1 MSPEKPD
8 RRNPPRWPER
18 IIGRLSWPEDR
29 ASILENLR
37 EEYVYLL
44 STRGA
49 GPAVFW
55 YWRHALRTVGPFL
68 AYRAYWRIA
77 MLMNHLKLV
86 LRGISRHKGYSA
98 INIAGLAAGLASFIL
113 ISLWIGYETSYDR
126 FHENREGL
134 YQLVTEQVLPSG
146 KCRRFVNTPGAL
158 APFLKAERPEIRN
171 VTRSVEWMG
180 LLLGSTE
187 KRFLENI
194 RFVDPAFLEM
204 FSLEFTEGDPRTA
217 LSQPNSI
224 VLTDEIA
231 KKHFPEGEAVG
242 RELSMGQGGSL
253 LVTGVVKD
261 LPPNSSFRSLCL
273 APLAALEGL
282 GWNNSIWESGNYQT
296 FVHLDEKADPE
307 TFKSQILDV
316 YAKNAPNWERSKL
329 ALRPITQ
336 IHLYD
341 VNGGGPIVY
350 VGVFSALALLVLL
363 LAIVNTTNLATARSF
378 IRAKE
383 IGVRKAA
390 GAFKQQLIQQILTES
405 VLMAMFSGCA
415 AVPLA
420 SALVPVM
427 NRLTG
432 ARVGFDVDGTTALW
446 VVGVVVLTGV
456 VSGLY
461 PAFVLSSLNPARAI
475 KGAIMPGNNSLLLR
489 KVLIAFQFSL
499 SILMIVAMI
508 GVNRQIE
515 YLNTK
520 ELGYNRSQI
529 VAMELGQEIS
539 ENFRTIQAEMMRNPH
554 VLSMT
559 RLSSSMERPNT
570 TTGGP
575 DVTWEGNS
583 TGIEMPRVHLM
594 RADPEF
600 AETFQV
606 GMAEGRF
613 FSREFPNDLTESV
626 VINETASKAMG
637 LDSPVGKR
645 LTIWDNPFRIIGV
658 IKDFHFYSLREEIQP
673 LIFVHRFA
681 GYQRIF
687 FRVDGR
693 NIPETLGFIRDTIGK
708 VVPGYVPAL
717 SFLDENLQ
725 MVYQSEKR
733 MGTAAKYFTLLA
745 ILISCVGLLGL
756 ASFSARQ
763 RTREIAIRKVI
774 GASEGRIIFQLLR
787 ETLISVAAANLAAYP
802 LAYMALRAWLQSY
815 AYHTTLGI
823 GMFVLASASAL
834 ALAVLSSGGY
844 VLKASL
850 ASPVDSLRYE

>member
-1 MSPEKPD
+1 MSPAKTD

-37 EEYVYLL
+37 EEYAYLL
-44 STRGA
+44 STSGT

-55 YWRHALRTVGPFL
+55 YWSHALRTVGPLL
-68 AYRAYWRIA
+68 AYRAYWRIV
-77 MLMNHLKLV
+77 MLMNNLKLV

-98 INIAGLAAGLASFIL
+98 INIAGLAVGLASFIL
-113 ISLWIGYETSYDR
+113 ISLWIGYETSFDR
-126 FHENREGL
+126 FYENREGL

-146 KCRRFVNTPGAL
+146 EHRRFVNTPGAL
-158 APFLKAERPEIRN
+158 APFLKAERPEVRN

-180 LLLGSTE
+180 FLLGTAD

-204 FSLEFTEGDPRTA
+204 FSLEFTDGNPRTA

-224 VLTDEIA
+224 VLTDEMA

-261 LPPNSSFRSLCL
+261 LPTNSSFLSLSL
-273 APLAALEGL
+273 VPLAALEAL
-282 GWNNSIWESGNYQT
+282 GWNNNIWESGNYET
-296 FVHLDEKADPE
+296 FVHLDEKADLE

-316 YAKNAPNWERSKL
+316 YGKNAPNWEGSQL
-329 ALRPITQ
+329 TLRPITK

-341 VNGGGPIVY
+341 VDGGGPIVY
-350 VGVFSALALLVLL
+350 VAVFSGLAILILL
-363 LAIVNTTNLATARSF
+363 LAMVNTTNLATARAF

-390 GAFKQQLIQQILTES
+390 GAFKRQLTHQILTES

-432 ARVGFDVDGTTALW
+432 ARVGFDFDAKMALL
-446 VVGVVVLTGV
+446 VAGVVVLTGL

-461 PAFVLSSLNPARAI
+461 PAFVLSSLNPVRAI
-475 KGAIMPGNNSLLLR
+475 KGAVKPGKNSLLLR

-499 SILMIVAMI
+499 TIFMIVAMI
-508 GVNRQIE
+508 GVNRQTE

-529 VAMELGQEIS
+529 VTMELGREIS
-539 ENFRTIQAEMMRNPH
+539 ENFRTIQAEMKRNPH

-613 FSREFPNDLTESV
+613 FSNEFPNDLTESV

-687 FRVDGR
+687 FRIDSL
-693 NIPETLGFIRDTIGK
+693 NIPETLGFIQDTIGK
-708 VVPGYVPAL
+708 VVPGYVPSL
-717 SFLDENLQ
+717 SFLDDNLQ

-733 MGTAAKYFTLLA
+733 MGTSARYFTLLA

-756 ASFSARQ
+756 TSFSARQ

-787 ETLISVAAANLAAYP
+787 ENLISVAAANLAAYP
-802 LAYMALRAWLQSY
+802 LAYLALRAWLQKY

-823 GMFVLASASAL
+823 GMFVLASISAL
-834 ALAVLSSGGY
+834 ALAVLSGGGH

-850 ASPVDSLRYE
+850 ANPVDSLRYE